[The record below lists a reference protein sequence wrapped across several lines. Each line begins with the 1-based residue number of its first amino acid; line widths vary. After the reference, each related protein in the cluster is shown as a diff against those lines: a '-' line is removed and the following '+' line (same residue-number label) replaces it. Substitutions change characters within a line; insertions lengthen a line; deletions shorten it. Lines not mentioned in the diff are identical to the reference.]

1 MTTFKAFLKVLNK
14 CKAPVIMY
22 TVFLIIFAGINLQTK
37 NENTDFVSTKP
48 DIVIVNE
55 DEEVG
60 ITKSLVTYLKDNCNI
75 PNIKEDKKSRDDA
88 LFYRDISLIIYIP
101 KNFHEDFLAGK
112 NPEIKIESNDNY
124 EASLASMIL
133 TRFLNLANTYQNVYQ
148 KENVIIT
155 KLEESLSKKI
165 DIEINSKVD
174 VSLLSKVTYYYNFLN
189 YSMLAGTIYVICLI
203 LYSFHNEQ
211 VKKRTM
217 VSSADYK
224 KQNRILLLS
233 NCLFAFL
240 LWIIYV
246 ILSIILC
253 GNVILTKVGL
263 LYILNSFVFTFCS
276 VTIAFLISNLVHN
289 KNAMNGIVNV
299 IALGSS
305 FLCGAFV
312 PTEYLPSGVL
322 KFAHILP
329 SYYFINTNE
338 LIKKLESVSLFNLK
352 PILKNMFI
360 IILFS
365 ILFIILT
372 NIIFKKKEKIN
383 E

>member
-1 MTTFKAFLKVLNK
+1 MTTFKAFFKVLNK
-14 CKAPVIMY
+14 CKGPVIMY
-22 TVFLIIFAGINLQTK
+22 TIFLIIFAGINLQTK
-37 NENTDFVSTKP
+37 NENTDFVTTKP

-60 ITKSLVTYLKDNCNI
+60 LTKILITYLEDNCNI
-75 PNIKEDKKSRDDA
+75 PDIKEDKKSRDDA

-101 KNFHEDFLAGK
+101 KNFHKAFLAGE
-112 NPEIKIESNDNY
+112 NPEIKIESNGDY
-124 EASLASMIL
+124 EASLANMIL
-133 TRFLNLANTYQNVYQ
+133 TRFLNLANTYQSAYQ
-148 KENVIIT
+148 KEDIILT
-155 KLEESLSKKI
+155 KLEESLSNKI
-165 DIEINSKVD
+165 NIEINSKVD
-174 VSLLSKVTYYYNFLN
+174 VSLLNKVTYYYNFLN

-203 LYSFHNEQ
+203 LYSFRNEQ
-211 VKKRTM
+211 VKKRTI
-217 VSSADYK
+217 VSSTDYK
-224 KQNRILLLS
+224 KQNHILLLS

-246 ILSIILC
+246 TLSIILC
-253 GNVILTKVGL
+253 GNIILTKVGL
-263 LYILNSFVFTFCS
+263 LYILNFFIFTFCS
-276 VTIAFLISNLVHN
+276 VTIAFLISNLIHN
-289 KNAMNGIVNV
+289 KNAMNGIINV

-312 PTEYLPSGVL
+312 PIEYLPNGVL

-338 LIKKLESVSLFNLK
+338 LIKKLESVSLNNIK
-352 PILKNMFI
+352 PILINMFI

-365 ILFIILT
+365 LLFIILT

-383 E
+383 